1 MNGDP
6 RMGCGSAQHAY
17 DYDFHHPPLEVT
29 SRLVE
34 HFHFHPRRKPI
45 MYIYIYV
52 FLIFFFF
59 FSFSFHS
66 LLALLFYTR
75 CCVFCQVVPY
85 MDIV

>member
-52 FLIFFFF
+52 FLIFF
-59 FSFSFHS
+59 S
-66 LLALLFYTR
+66 LFLFLFTL
-75 CCVFCQVVPY
+75 C
-85 MDIV
+85 